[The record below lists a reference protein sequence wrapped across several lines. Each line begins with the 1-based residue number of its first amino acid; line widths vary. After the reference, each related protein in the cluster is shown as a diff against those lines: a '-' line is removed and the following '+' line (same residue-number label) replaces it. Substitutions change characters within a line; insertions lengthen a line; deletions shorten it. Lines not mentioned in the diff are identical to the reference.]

1 MRKELLFADI
11 LAVEESICQ
20 RVGNRTGAKSLDIH
34 TLCAQKE
41 EKNEGRAFAENRGD
55 NGQSAEEQLR
65 AKEGVAGAE
74 KA

>member
-34 TLCAQKE
+34 TLCVQRE
-41 EKNEGRAFAENRGD
+41 EKNEERLPKIGTITDSPPKSNCALKKE
-55 NGQSAEEQLR
+55 LR
-65 AKEGVAGAE
+65 E
-74 KA
+74 

>member
-1 MRKELLFADI
+1 MRKELLLADI
-11 LAVEESICQ
+11 LAVEESIRQ

-34 TLCAQKE
+34 TLCVQKE